1 MARYPDPG
9 PIIPEDIGLIDGDKM
24 EEVPPVHIDLRALMS
39 GFYCLNEEGQ
49 KKAIERVQE
58 LTEIPRYQRAPE
70 PPDTHTEPQE
80 GKGGHSE
87 D

>member
-1 MARYPDPG
+1 MAAARERILGY
-9 PIIPEDIGLIDGDKM
+9 
-24 EEVPPVHIDLRALMS
+24 MS
-39 GFYCLNEEGQ
+39 GLNDEGQ

-70 PPDTHTEPQE
+70 PQGTHTEPQD
-80 GKGGHSE
+80 GKDGHSR